1 MDTTTADGP
10 DGNDRETSPSQAT
23 DAPAPAASAG
33 EQAAARRGTVADAA
47 RTLAAVAMLGAAV
60 IHFALAPDHLS
71 EQTSHGVFFLV
82 VGWAQLL
89 GAAALAFS
97 WRPLRTWLLGTA
109 GLNAGVAALWL
120 LTRTAGLPGEESEAI
135 GFPDALAS
143 GLEVFAALAAV
154 AVALDWLVD
163 REIRRPA
170 LAVTGVPVVAMVA
183 VVTASVVPSLGGGHS
198 HGDDDGHDGHGADG
212 SGELAGAGGDH
223 DDHAGGEGADDW
235 DSRRISALTGYL
247 PDGEAESYRQI
258 NIEYLSEQIRA
269 RSKTLD
275 DLPEAEREA
284 RLAEFVEWSV
294 DNALEGENGAATGA
308 EPTMHSH
315 GISEWQDIT
324 DPADQIQLQTEL
336 RVAGEVI
343 AAMPTAAE
351 ALAAGY
357 IQVTPYVPGIGAH
370 YLNVRL
376 LTADGFDPAS
386 PEMLLYN
393 GNEPTSELVGLSY
406 AVLGDEAPEGFVGP
420 NDEWHVHPS
429 LCIVGV
435 LVVGPDHTPD
445 DLCASIG
452 GEKGMPFDKPMWMGH
467 LWQVPGWE
475 SPWGL
480 FSGEN
485 PVVNLATADLGV

>member
-1 MDTTTADGP
+1 MDTTRSDGP
-10 DGNDRETSPSQAT
+10 HESD
-23 DAPAPAASAG
+23 PAAPHAPPSTSGQLPTAG
-33 EQAAARRGTVADAA
+33 RGTVADTA

-60 IHFALAPDHLS
+60 IHFAFAPDHLS

-97 WRPLRTWLLGTA
+97 WRPLRTWLLGSA

-120 LTRTAGLPGEESEAI
+120 LTRTAGLPGEAAEPV

-143 GLEVFAALAAV
+143 GLEVLAALASV
-154 AVALDWLVD
+154 AVALGWLVD
-163 REIRRPA
+163 REVRRPA

-198 HGDDDGHDGHGADG
+198 HGDGDGHGHGGAG
-212 SGELAGAGGDH
+212 SGEMAHGAEGHGDHGDAGGD
-223 DDHAGGEGADDW
+223 DW
-235 DSRRISALTGYL
+235 DARRIAALTGYL
-247 PDGEAESYRQI
+247 PESEAEAYRQM
-258 NIEYLSEQIRA
+258 NIDYLSEQIRA
-269 RSKTLD
+269 RSETLG

-284 RLAEFVEWSV
+284 RIAEFVEWSV
-294 DNALEGENGAATGA
+294 DNALEGENGADAGD

-315 GISEWQDIT
+315 GITAWQDIT
-324 DPADQIQLQTEL
+324 DPADQTRLQAEL
-336 RVAGEVI
+336 RAAGEVI

-351 ALAAGY
+351 ARDAGY

-370 YLNVRL
+370 YLNVGL
-376 LTADGFDPAS
+376 LTADGFDPAK

-393 GNEPTSELVGLSY
+393 GNEPGSELVGLSY

-445 DLCASIG
+445 DVCASIG

-485 PVVNLATADLGV
+485 PVVNLATADLTL

>member
-1 MDTTTADGP
+1 
-10 DGNDRETSPSQAT
+10 
-23 DAPAPAASAG
+23 
-33 EQAAARRGTVADAA
+33 
-47 RTLAAVAMLGAAV
+47 MLGAAV
-60 IHFALAPDHLS
+60 IHFAFAPDHLS

-97 WRPLRTWLLGTA
+97 WRPLRAWLLGSA

-120 LTRTAGLPGEESEAI
+120 LTRTAGLPGEPSEPV

-143 GLEVFAALAAV
+143 GLEVVAAVAALA
-154 AVALDWLVD
+154 VALGWLVD

-183 VVTASVVPSLGGGHS
+183 VVTASVVPSLGGGHA
-198 HGDDDGHDGHGADG
+198 HGEGDGHGGHGADG
-212 SGELAGAGGDH
+212 SGEMAAGHGHGA
-223 DDHAGGEGADDW
+223 AAGEGSDDEW
-235 DSRRISALTGYL
+235 NARRIAALTGHL
-247 PDGEAESYRQI
+247 PEDESERYRQI
-258 NIEYLSEQIRA
+258 NVEFLSEQIRA
-269 RSKTLD
+269 RSETLGE
-275 DLPEAEREA
+275 LPEAEREA
-284 RLAEFVEWSV
+284 TIAEFVEWSV
-294 DNALEGENGAATGA
+294 DNALEGENGAATGD

-315 GISEWQDIT
+315 GVTEWQDIT
-324 DPADQIQLQTEL
+324 DPADQTRLQAELQT
-336 RVAGEVI
+336 AGTVI
-343 AAMPTAAE
+343 AAMPTAAD
-351 ALAAGY
+351 AVAAGY
-357 IQVTPYVPGIGAH
+357 FQVTPYVPGIGAH
-370 YLNVRL
+370 YLNPRL
-376 LTADGFDPAS
+376 LTGDGFDPAK

-435 LVVGPDHTPD
+435 LVVGPDSTPED
-445 DLCASIG
+445 MCASIG
-452 GEKGMPFDKPMWMGH
+452 GHKGMPFEKPMWMGH

-485 PVVNLATADLGV
+485 PVVNLATSDLAA